1 MSVNGYSYKVKMV
14 KEKLG
19 KKPYYNYESN
29 QFSAFD
35 IPGII
40 ENLKKEQNWTRGELN
55 FAILLKSLSV
65 QVLLTIVH
73 GGTEIVSYQSND
85 SATYQVLKGS
95 LILHIKNESIVLRE
109 GELLTIDE
117 KIKYSFNSI
126 EETAFLLTLV
136 SEKENA
142 R

>member
-19 KKPYYNYESN
+19 TKPYYNYNSN

-40 ENLKKEQNWTRGELN
+40 ESLKKEQNWTRGELN
-55 FAILLKSLSV
+55 FAILLKSPSV

-73 GGTEIVSYQSND
+73 GGTEIVSYQAND

-95 LILHIKNESIVLRE
+95 LILHIKNESIVLCE

-117 KIKYSFNSI
+117 KIKYSFDSI

>member
-19 KKPYYNYESN
+19 TKPYYNYKSN

-40 ENLKKEQNWTRGELN
+40 ESLKKEQNWTRGELN
-55 FAILLKSLSV
+55 FAILLKSPSV

-85 SATYQVLKGS
+85 SVTYQVLKGS
-95 LILHIKNESIVLRE
+95 LILHIKNESIVLFE

-117 KIKYSFNSI
+117 KIKYSFDSI

>member
-19 KKPYYNYESN
+19 TKPFYNYESS

-35 IPGII
+35 IPAII
-40 ENLKKEQNWTRGELN
+40 ENLKNEQNWIRGELN
-55 FAILLKSLSV
+55 FAILLKSPSV

-73 GGTEIVSYQSND
+73 GGTEIVSYQAND
-85 SATYQVLKGS
+85 SATYQVIKGS
-95 LILHIKNESIVLRE
+95 LILHIKNESIVLCE

-117 KIKYSFNSI
+117 KIKYSFDSI

>member
-19 KKPYYNYESN
+19 TKPYYNYESN

-40 ENLKKEQNWTRGELN
+40 ENLKKEQNWTKGELN
-55 FAILLKSLSV
+55 FAILLKSPSV

-95 LILHIKNESIVLRE
+95 LILHIKNESIVLGE

-117 KIKYSFNSI
+117 KIKYSFDSI